1 MAQYN
6 SLDDVMEAGAQVEK
20 VLSDFAFTEG
30 PVFSRIGFMLF
41 SDIPRNRIMKY
52 VPGRPVETFRENSN
66 GANGLTFDHQG
77 RLLACEGGAGRV
89 TRTEK
94 NGAIT
99 VLADKFEGKALNAPN
114 DIVYCI
120 DGNIYF
126 SDLRR
131 RNEPADSGKVEF
143 SAVYQITRK
152 GELRV
157 AARELKRPNGVALS
171 SNQQILYVADTEG
184 RSVHAYDLTPD
195 GSLARGRLF
204 AETAAGPDGLKT
216 DEGGNVYVAT
226 AEGVQV
232 FNSEGRLL
240 GIIRVPE
247 NPANAGWGD
256 NYRTLYITARTS
268 LYKVRLKVSGTRT
281 F

>member
-6 SLDDVMEAGAQVEK
+6 SLDDIVPVGASVEK

-30 PVFSRIGFMLF
+30 PVFSRIGFLLF

-52 VPGRPVETFRENSN
+52 VPGQPVETFRENSN

-89 TRTEK
+89 KRTEK

-114 DIVYCI
+114 DLVYCI
-120 DGNIYF
+120 DGNLYF
-126 SDLRR
+126 TDLRR
-131 RNEPADSGKVEF
+131 SNAPPGKVEF

-152 GELRV
+152 GELRL
-157 AARELKRPNGVALS
+157 ATREPKRPNGVALS
-171 SNQQILYVADTEG
+171 ANQQTLYVADTES
-184 RSVHAYDLTPD
+184 RNVRAYDLAPD
-195 GSLARGRLF
+195 GSLTRGRLF
-204 AETAAGPDGLKT
+204 AETAASPDGLKT
-216 DEGGNVYVAT
+216 DEGGDVYVAT

-232 FNSEGRLL
+232 FNAEGRLL
-240 GIIRVPE
+240 GAIRMPE
-247 NPANAGWGD
+247 NPANVGWGD

-268 LYKVRLKVSGTRT
+268 LYKIRLKVNGTRT